1 MDPYLEN
8 PAWWSGLHH
17 RFVNVTS
24 DLLQPILLDRGYYVD
39 INERVWLVNA
49 DRDVLPDLV
58 AYHHARKTPSGAA
71 VAAKDE
77 PVRVQRKRIE
87 IRESYLEI
95 YDRAG
100 DRLITSVELLSPT
113 NKSQTEGRRLYTQK
127 QREVQEAG
135 VHLVEID
142 LLRSGIHTVDVPL
155 DLLVGFQPWHYLVNI
170 VRAQGAEYE
179 FYPIPL
185 RERLP
190 RIGIPLKL
198 GDNDVTLDLQ
208 AVLDRVYDAGPYALR
223 VDYQGDPPMPLSPA
237 DGAWVDEVLKQ
248 KGLRN

>member
-17 RFVNVTS
+17 RFVNVSS

-39 INERVWLVNA
+39 INERVWLVDA

-58 AYHHARKTPSGAA
+58 AYHHAQKTPSGAA
-71 VAAKDE
+71 VAEADQ
-77 PVRVQRKRIE
+77 PVRVQRKAKE
-87 IRESYLEI
+87 FRESYLEI

-100 DRLITSVELLSPT
+100 DRLITTVELLSPT

-127 QREVQEAG
+127 QREVREAG
-135 VHLVEID
+135 VNLVEID
-142 LLRSGIHTVDVPL
+142 LLRSGAHTVDVPL
-155 DLLVGFQPWHYLVNI
+155 DLLVGYQPWDCLVNV
-170 VRAQGAEYE
+170 VRANPSEYE

-190 RIGIPLKL
+190 RISIPLKA
-198 GDNDVTLDLQ
+198 GDEDVTLNLQ
-208 AVLDRVYDAGPYALR
+208 TVLDRVYDAGPYAVRTPTR
-223 VDYQGDPPMPLSPA
+223 VIRRRGYLPLMPH
-237 DGAWVDEVLKQ
+237 G
-248 KGLRN
+248 RMIC